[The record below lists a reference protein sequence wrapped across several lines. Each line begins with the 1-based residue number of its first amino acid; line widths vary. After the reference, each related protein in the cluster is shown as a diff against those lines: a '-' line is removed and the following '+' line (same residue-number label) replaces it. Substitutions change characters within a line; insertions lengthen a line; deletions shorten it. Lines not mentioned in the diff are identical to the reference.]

1 MKKLIFWKFFKDL
14 TVFFITISLSISL
27 IIWVI
32 QAVNYLDMVSD
43 DGHSFQIYF
52 LYTLLSLPKIFSKVL
67 PFVFF
72 ISLFYI
78 ILKYERNNELLIF
91 WMSGIHKSNF
101 VNTIIKF
108 TLLYLILQFLFTV
121 IVVPKSLNSARTFI
135 KSSDVNV
142 FSSLVR
148 ERKFIDS
155 VKNLTIFVEEKSAT
169 GLMKNIFLKEKIGKN
184 KSQIIYSKKGKFDD
198 KDKDFLILFDGEVL
212 NQNTESISNFSFKET
227 EINLNRFS
235 TQKISDFKIQENSSK
250 NLIKCFL
257 NLAKYKNLITDEIR
271 NASNYNR
278 ENNLQE
284 NCYWDNFERINQ
296 ELIKRFILP
305 FYLPILS
312 LIACLLITKSKDEFK
327 FNKFTYLLFLL
338 GVMIIIISELS
349 IRYASEN
356 YFNNFFLIS
365 LPILMFLVIY
375 CYFIFKTKIPKLT

>member
-14 TVFFITISLSISL
+14 TLFFITVSLSISL

-43 DGHSFQIYF
+43 DGHSFKIYF

-78 ILKYERNNELLIF
+78 ILKYERNNELIIF
-91 WMSGIHKSNF
+91 WMLGIHKSYF

-108 TLLYLILQFLFTV
+108 TLLYLALQFLLTV

-135 KSSDVNV
+135 KSSDINIL
-142 FSSLVR
+142 SSLVR

-155 VKNLTIFVEEKSAT
+155 VKNLTIFVEEKSAN
-169 GLMKNIFLKEKIGKN
+169 GFMKNIFLKEKIGKN

-198 KDKDFLILFDGEVL
+198 KDQDFLILFDGEVL

-235 TQKISDFKIQENSSK
+235 TQKISDIKIQENSSK
-250 NLIKCFL
+250 NLIKCYL
-257 NLAKYKNLITDEIR
+257 DLIKYKSFISNETR
-271 NASNYNR
+271 NVSNYNR
-278 ENNLQE
+278 KNNFQA
-284 NCYWDNFERINQ
+284 NCYWDNFKRINQ
-296 ELIKRFILP
+296 ELIKRFALP

-338 GVMIIIISELS
+338 GVIIIITSELS
-349 IRYASEN
+349 IRYTSEN
-356 YFNNFFLIS
+356 FFNNFFLIS

-375 CYFIFKTKIPKLT
+375 CYFIFKIKNPKLT

>member
-14 TVFFITISLSISL
+14 TLFFITVSLSISL

-78 ILKYERNNELLIF
+78 ILKYERNNELIIF
-91 WMSGIHKSNF
+91 WMSGIHKSYF
-101 VNTIIKF
+101 VNTIVKF
-108 TLLYLILQFLFTV
+108 TFLYLIIQFLLTV
-121 IVVPKSLNSARTFI
+121 IAVPKSLNSARTYI

-142 FSSLVR
+142 LSSLVR

-155 VKNLTIFVEEKSAT
+155 VKNLTIFVDQKST
-169 GLMKNIFLKEKIGKN
+169 NGLMKNIFLKEKIGKN
-184 KSQIIYSKKGKFDD
+184 KSQIIYSKKGKFDEND
-198 KDKDFLILFDGEVL
+198 RDFLILFDGEVL
-212 NQNTESISNFSFKET
+212 NQDTGSINNFSFKET

-235 TQKISDFKIQENSSK
+235 TQKITDFKIQENSSE
-250 NLIKCFL
+250 NLIQCFL
-257 NLAKYKNLITDEIR
+257 HLKKYKNLITDKIR
-271 NASNYNR
+271 K

-284 NCYWDNFERINQ
+284 NCKWDNFERINQ

-312 LIACLLITKSKDEFK
+312 LIACLLITKSKDEFN
-327 FNKFTYLLFLL
+327 FNKFTYILFLL

-356 YFNNFFLIS
+356 FLNNFFLIL
-365 LPILMFLVIY
+365 LPVLMFLVIY
-375 CYFIFKTKIPKLT
+375 TYFFIKTNNPKTT

>member
-14 TVFFITISLSISL
+14 TLFFITISLSISL

-43 DGHSFQIYF
+43 DGHSFKIYF

-78 ILKYERNNELLIF
+78 ILKYEKNNELLIF
-91 WMSGIHKSNF
+91 WMSGIHKSYF

-108 TLLYLILQFLFTV
+108 TFLYLIIQFLLTV
-121 IVVPKSLNSARTFI
+121 IVVPNSLNSARTYI

-142 FSSLVR
+142 LSSLIR

-155 VKNLTIFVEEKSAT
+155 VKNLTIFVEEKNT
-169 GLMKNIFLKEKIGKN
+169 NGLMKNIFLKEKIGKN
-184 KSQIIYSKKGKFDD
+184 KSQIIYSKKGKFNDN
-198 KDKDFLILFDGEVL
+198 DKDFLILFNGEVL
-212 NQNTESISNFSFKET
+212 NQDIESINNFSFKET

-235 TQKISDFKIQENSSK
+235 TQKITDFKIQENSSN
-250 NLIKCFL
+250 NLIQCFL
-257 NLAKYKNLITDEIR
+257 HLEKYKNLITDKIR
-271 NASNYNR
+271 I

-284 NCYWDNFERINQ
+284 NCKWDNFGRINQ

-327 FNKFTYLLFLL
+327 FNKFSYLLFLL

-356 YFNNFFLIS
+356 YLSNFFLIT
-365 LPILMFLVIY
+365 LPVLMFLVIY
-375 CYFIFKTKIPKLT
+375 SYFIFKTRTPKTT

>member
-14 TVFFITISLSISL
+14 SLFFITVSLSISL

-78 ILKYERNNELLIF
+78 ILKYERNNELIIF
-91 WMSGIHKSNF
+91 WMSGIHKSYF

-108 TLLYLILQFLFTV
+108 TFLYLIMQFLMT
-121 IVVPKSLNSARTFI
+121 IIIVPKSLNSARTYI

-142 FSSLVR
+142 LSSIVR

-155 VKNLTIFVEEKSAT
+155 VKNLTIFVEEKST
-169 GLMKNIFLKEKIGKN
+169 NGLMKNIFLKEKIGKN

-198 KDKDFLILFDGEVL
+198 NDKDFLILFDGEVL
-212 NQNTESISNFSFKET
+212 NQNTGSISNFSFKET

-235 TQKISDFKIQENSSK
+235 TQKITHFKIQENSSN
-250 NLIKCFL
+250 NLMQCFL
-257 NLAKYKNLITDEIR
+257 NLIKYKNLITDIIR
-271 NASNYNR
+271 K
-278 ENNLQE
+278 ENNLKE
-284 NCYWDNFERINQ
+284 NCRWDNLERINQ

-338 GVMIIIISELS
+338 GVIIIIISELS
-349 IRYASEN
+349 IKYASEN
-356 YFNNFFLIS
+356 YLNNFFLIS

-375 CYFIFKTKIPKLT
+375 SYFIFKTKIPKIT

>member
-1 MKKLIFWKFFKDL
+1 MKKLIFRKFFKDL
-14 TVFFITISLSISL
+14 TLFFITVSLSISL

-78 ILKYERNNELLIF
+78 ILKYERNNELIIF
-91 WMSGIHKSNF
+91 WMSGIHKSYF
-101 VNTIIKF
+101 VNTIVKF
-108 TLLYLILQFLFTV
+108 TFLYLIIQFLLTV
-121 IVVPKSLNSARTFI
+121 IVVPKSLNSARTYI

-142 FSSLVR
+142 LSSLVR

-155 VKNLTIFVEEKSAT
+155 VKNLTIFVEEKST
-169 GLMKNIFLKEKIGKN
+169 NGLMKNIFLKEKIGKN

-198 KDKDFLILFDGEVL
+198 NDKDFLILFDGEVL
-212 NQNTESISNFSFKET
+212 NQDTGSINNFSFKET

-235 TQKISDFKIQENSSK
+235 TQKITDFKIQENSS
-250 NLIKCFL
+250 NNLMQCSIHLIKH
-257 NLAKYKNLITDEIR
+257 KNLITDKIR
-271 NASNYNR
+271 R

-284 NCYWDNFERINQ
+284 NCKWDNFERINQ

-305 FYLPILS
+305 FYLPLLS

-327 FNKFTYLLFLL
+327 YNKFTYLLFLL
-338 GVMIIIISELS
+338 GIVIIIISELS
-349 IRYASEN
+349 IRYSSEN
-356 YFNNFFLIS
+356 YLNNFFLIS
-365 LPILMFLVIY
+365 LPILIFLVIY
-375 CYFIFKTKIPKLT
+375 SYFILKTKIPKTT

>member
-14 TVFFITISLSISL
+14 SLFFITISLSISL

-43 DGHSFQIYF
+43 DGHSFKIYF

-78 ILKYERNNELLIF
+78 ILKYEKNNELLIF
-91 WMSGIHKSNF
+91 WMSGIHKSYF

-108 TLLYLILQFLFTV
+108 TFLYLIIQFLLTV
-121 IVVPKSLNSARTFI
+121 IVVPNSLNSARTYI

-142 FSSLVR
+142 LSSLIR

-155 VKNLTIFVEEKSAT
+155 VKNLTIFVEEKNT
-169 GLMKNIFLKEKIGKN
+169 NGLMKNIFLKEKIGKN
-184 KSQIIYSKKGKFDD
+184 KSQIIYSKKGKFNDN
-198 KDKDFLILFDGEVL
+198 DKDFLILFNGEVL
-212 NQNTESISNFSFKET
+212 NQDIESINNFSFKET

-235 TQKISDFKIQENSSK
+235 TQKITDFKIQENSSN
-250 NLIKCFL
+250 NLIQCFL
-257 NLAKYKNLITDEIR
+257 HLAKYKNLITDKIR
-271 NASNYNR
+271 I

-284 NCYWDNFERINQ
+284 NCKWDNFGRINQ

-327 FNKFTYLLFLL
+327 FNKFSYLLFLL

-356 YFNNFFLIS
+356 YLSNFFLIT
-365 LPILMFLVIY
+365 LPVLMFLLIY
-375 CYFIFKTKIPKLT
+375 SYFIFKTRTPKTT

>member
-14 TVFFITISLSISL
+14 TLFFVTVSLSISL

-43 DGHSFQIYF
+43 DGHSFKIYF

-78 ILKYERNNELLIF
+78 ILKYERNNELIIF
-91 WMSGIHKSNF
+91 WMSGIHKSYF
-101 VNTIIKF
+101 INTVIKF
-108 TLLYLILQFLFTV
+108 TFFYLIIQFLLTI
-121 IVVPKSLNSARTFI
+121 IVVPKSLNSARTYI

-142 FSSLVR
+142 LSSLVR

-155 VKNLTIFVEEKSAT
+155 VKNLTIFVEEKST
-169 GLMKNIFLKEKIGKN
+169 NGLMKNIFLKEKIGKN

-198 KDKDFLILFDGEVL
+198 NDKDFLILFDGEVL
-212 NQNTESISNFSFKET
+212 NQDTESVNNFTFKET

-235 TQKISDFKIQENSSK
+235 TQKITDFKIQENSSN
-250 NLIKCFL
+250 NLMQCFL
-257 NLAKYKNLITDEIR
+257 HLIKYKNLITHKVRKD
-271 NASNYNR
+271 
-278 ENNLQE
+278 NNLQE
-284 NCYWDNFERINQ
+284 NCKWDNFERINQ

-312 LIACLLITKSKDEFK
+312 LIACLLITKSKDEFN

-356 YFNNFFLIS
+356 YLNNFFLIS
-365 LPILMFLVIY
+365 LPVLMFLVIY
-375 CYFIFKTKIPKLT
+375 TYFFIKTNNPKTT

>member
-14 TVFFITISLSISL
+14 TLFFITVSLSISL

-78 ILKYERNNELLIF
+78 ILKYERNNELIIF
-91 WMSGIHKSNF
+91 WMSGIHKSYF

-108 TLLYLILQFLFTV
+108 TFLYLIIQFLLTV
-121 IVVPKSLNSARTFI
+121 IIVPKSLNSARTYI

-142 FSSLVR
+142 LSSLVR

-155 VKNLTIFVEEKSAT
+155 VKNLTIFVEEKST
-169 GLMKNIFLKEKIGKN
+169 NGLMKNIFLKEKIGKN

-198 KDKDFLILFDGEVL
+198 NDKDFLILFDGEVL
-212 NQNTESISNFSFKET
+212 NQDKGSISNFSFKET

-235 TQKISDFKIQENSSK
+235 TQKVTDFKIQENSSN
-250 NLIKCFL
+250 NLIQCFSHL
-257 NLAKYKNLITDEIR
+257 MKYKNLITNKIR
-271 NASNYNR
+271 K

-284 NCYWDNFERINQ
+284 NCKWDNFERINQ
-296 ELIKRFILP
+296 ELIKRFVLP

-356 YFNNFFLIS
+356 YLNNFFLIS

-375 CYFIFKTKIPKLT
+375 SYFIFKIKIPKIT

>member
-14 TVFFITISLSISL
+14 SLFFITVSLSISL

-78 ILKYERNNELLIF
+78 ILKYERNNELIIF
-91 WMSGIHKSNF
+91 WMSGIHKSYF

-108 TLLYLILQFLFTV
+108 TFLYLIIQFLLTV
-121 IVVPKSLNSARTFI
+121 VVVPKSLNSARTYI

-142 FSSLVR
+142 LSSLIR

-155 VKNLTIFVEEKSAT
+155 VKNLTIFVEEKSSN

-198 KDKDFLILFDGEVL
+198 NDKDFLILFDGEVL
-212 NQNTESISNFSFKET
+212 NQDIENINNFSFKET

-235 TQKISDFKIQENSSK
+235 TQKVTDFKIQENSS
-250 NLIKCFL
+250 NTLIQCFL
-257 NLAKYKNLITDEIR
+257 HLIKYKNLITDKLR
-271 NASNYNR
+271 R

-284 NCYWDNFERINQ
+284 NCKWDNFERINQ

-327 FNKFTYLLFLL
+327 FNKFTYLLFLF
-338 GVMIIIISELS
+338 GITIIIISELS

-356 YFNNFFLIS
+356 YLNNFFLVS
-365 LPILMFLVIY
+365 LPIFMFLVIY
-375 CYFIFKTKIPKLT
+375 IYFIFKTRNPKTI